1 MHITIEE
8 IIGKPFTFTKRPEHL
23 PCDMRPLWRCS
34 LILLIFSMV
43 GRAGCCSLK
52 KLHVVNWVLKSD
64 QNVASFDFWMLNKES
79 LKPEVRMDPTLDRA
93 LELLLAEGFIS
104 RENDK
109 YKIVE
114 KGERCAME
122 LIALDVFK
130 DESYKLQKLKKG
142 LSETNISKIFQVG

>member
-34 LILLIFSMV
+34 LILLILSIV
-43 GRAGCCSLK
+43 GRSGCCSLK
-52 KLHVVNWVLKSD
+52 KMHVVNWVLKSE
-64 QNVASFDFWMLNKES
+64 QNVASFEFWTLNKES

-93 LELLLAEGFIS
+93 LELMLAEGFII

-109 YKIVE
+109 YKISE
-114 KGERCAME
+114 KGDLCAVK
-122 LIALDVFK
+122 LTALDVFK
-130 DESYKLQKLKKG
+130 DESFKLNKLKKG
-142 LSETNISKIFQVG
+142 LSETNIIKIFQVG